1 MTLAL
6 LDLRELCGMP
16 RRLLFNTCTYSKE
29 KQSKLRQPEGSHQ
42 LLTGAFQQTGLKR
55 DTHNRKQWGSFSFLA
70 SEFMLQPCLCG
81 PQWGLREP
89 LAWSCLTHE
98 SLVAKKK
105 KKPNHSLNFYSASVH
120 LLTIYFY
127 HRDFKTFMRKWCA
140 QCKEIKFS
148 QTKCIYLLMLFHSL
162 SVFERLRLVSERE
175 TTFWRYALSSGW
187 DTSFLKP
194 GFHTGASSSR
204 TFSFLEAS
212 TLCLRTTP

>member
-1 MTLAL
+1 MSRFVFLWPLLKEPAWRPGMTDSWVDKASQVLHMTLAL
-6 LDLRELCGMP
+6 LDLRESCGMP

-105 KKPNHSLNFYSASVH
+105 KKTQP
-120 LLTIYFY
+120 LL
-127 HRDFKTFMRKWCA
+127 
-140 QCKEIKFS
+140 KF
-148 QTKCIYLLMLFHSL
+148 LLC
-162 SVFERLRLVSERE
+162 
-175 TTFWRYALSSGW
+175 LSSPFNNLLL
-187 DTSFLKP
+187 S
-194 GFHTGASSSR
+194 
-204 TFSFLEAS
+204 
-212 TLCLRTTP
+212 